1 MTKQPRDRTRKTTMA
16 DLALPCLNCH
26 RAIHAHR
33 PWLTVDELK
42 ALIVAGPFD

>member
-1 MTKQPRDRTRKTTMA
+1 MTKQQRDRTRQTTMA
-16 DLALPCLNCH
+16 ELALPYPNCH
-26 RAIHAHR
+26 RAIHARR